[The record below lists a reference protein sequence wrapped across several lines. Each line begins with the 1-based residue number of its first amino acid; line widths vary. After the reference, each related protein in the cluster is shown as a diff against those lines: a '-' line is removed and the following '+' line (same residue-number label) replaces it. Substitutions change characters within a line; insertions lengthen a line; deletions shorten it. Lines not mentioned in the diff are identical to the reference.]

1 MTYQDR
7 NRLRAFADVVGV
19 DAWHKSFKPGSQE
32 VDLKVDVTFKE
43 GRVGGEEDSPVQFR
57 LRLRRATLAVVI
69 SETEPVEVL
78 RDSIRRNDDAI
89 EVDWE
94 SHNVKT
100 KHHAALLAAGLSA
113 SLNPL
118 ESGASASLSA
128 KAETSIDANQTLV
141 EKMRG
146 RHRGMK
152 SRFQYDNLEQS
163 FNWLIDCQST
173 DFLEGRP
180 WEANEQP
187 LMTLRD
193 TRHDA
198 SRGIPPNVR
207 VAVRCLRE
215 DLIITDIKIKGNVS
229 FLSKITGNEEKLKL
243 KAAEA
248 YIRTKLCEVGLVVGD
263 LSNDFAKVVL
273 VDVMSKT
280 ES

>member
-19 DAWHKSFKPGSQE
+19 DAWHKSFTPGSQE

-43 GRVGGEEDSPVQFR
+43 GRVGGEDDSPVHFR

-78 RDSIRRNDDAI
+78 RDSIRRDDDSI
-89 EVDWE
+89 EIDWE
-94 SHNVKT
+94 SQNVNT
-100 KHHAALLAAGLSA
+100 KHNFASLGAGLSG

-118 ESGASASLSA
+118 EASASASLSA
-128 KAETSIDANQTLV
+128 KAETSIDVNRTHV
-141 EKMRG
+141 ERMRG

-180 WEANEQP
+180 WEANAQP

-193 TRHDA
+193 TRQDP

-207 VAVRCLRE
+207 VAIRCLRE
-215 DLIITDIKIKGNVS
+215 DLIISDIKIKDDVGFIN
-229 FLSKITGNEEKLKL
+229 KIVGNEEKIKL

-248 YIRTKLCEVGLVVGD
+248 YIRTKLCEVGLLVGD

-273 VDVMSKT
+273 VDVMAKT